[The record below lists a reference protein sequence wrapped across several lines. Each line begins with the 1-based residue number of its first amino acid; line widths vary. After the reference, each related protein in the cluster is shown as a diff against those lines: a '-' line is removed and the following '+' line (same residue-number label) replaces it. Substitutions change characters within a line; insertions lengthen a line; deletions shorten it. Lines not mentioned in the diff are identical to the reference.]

1 MAYKYIGEALHT
13 NPLLQKCLAFSL
25 DTLKYVDTLEAAKKF
40 IIAKQLLRSATSI
53 GANAVEA
60 QSAESKADF
69 IHKLKIA
76 DKEAHETYYWLT
88 ICNAAENY
96 PSATHLIQLLND
108 ILNLLSSIIRSSKTN
123 TSIQS
128 TTNSPNPTN

>member
-1 MAYKYIGEALHT
+1 MGYRFIGDALRE

-25 DTLKYVDTLEAAKKF
+25 AIVTYVEVLEAQKKYVVAN
-40 IIAKQLLRSATSI
+40 QLLRCATSI

-69 IHKLKIA
+69 IHKMKIA

-88 ICNAAENY
+88 ICSTAESY
-96 PSATHLIQLLND
+96 PDAHHLLPQLTEIIN
-108 ILNLLSSIIRSSKTN
+108 ILSSIIRSSKSN
-123 TSIQS
+123 
-128 TTNSPNPTN
+128 